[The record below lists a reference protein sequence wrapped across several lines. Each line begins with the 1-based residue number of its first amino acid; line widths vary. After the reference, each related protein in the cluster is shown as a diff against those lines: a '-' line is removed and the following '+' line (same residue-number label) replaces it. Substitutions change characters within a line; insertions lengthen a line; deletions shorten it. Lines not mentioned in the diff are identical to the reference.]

1 MKHFKDEAQLK
12 RVFRLFLCC
21 VFCYGIVEG
30 FSLNIFSNFFKDA
43 YNVSDQVR
51 GWIETPRESPGVFCM
66 FYLPALAAFADVRLA
81 RYAVIVDAIAL
92 LLMGLLPTPFW
103 TMMVFL
109 LMFSFGSHTY
119 YPMES
124 SIGLAIA
131 GESGNVGETL
141 GRIRSVAQVAYFVAA
156 TCVFIF
162 FRNGFFDFTASI
174 RRPFIFGA
182 IACVAGFFLLGSI
195 EKDMAWM
202 PPREKGKL
210 VIKKEFT
217 NYYLLTFAFGIQKR
231 IRMVFALWM
240 FTQLLEKKADFTAIL
255 LIASAVVGIFVSPQ
269 MGKLL
274 DRMGQKKAVIFEGA
288 YMLVIFTIYGFVAK
302 GFAEG
307 SLLLTNMVLYFS
319 IGLFV
324 LADLTKFFEFFHN
337 FAMRKMATDEKDIS
351 PTLSVGQAIDHLMAI
366 TLSPVFGTMWAHFGP
381 QSVFW
386 TCAAFSVVQ
395 FLIAPRLPE
404 SDPAKAAQKA

>member
-1 MKHFKDEAQLK
+1 
-12 RVFRLFLCC
+12 
-21 VFCYGIVEG
+21 
-30 FSLNIFSNFFKDA
+30 
-43 YNVSDQVR
+43 
-51 GWIETPRESPGVFCM
+51 
-66 FYLPALAAFADVRLA
+66 
-81 RYAVIVDAIAL
+81 
-92 LLMGLLPTPFW
+92 
-103 TMMVFL
+103 
-109 LMFSFGSHTY
+109 
-119 YPMES
+119 
-124 SIGLAIA
+124 
-131 GESGNVGETL
+131 
-141 GRIRSVAQVAYFVAA
+141 
-156 TCVFIF
+156 
-162 FRNGFFDFTASI
+162 
-174 RRPFIFGA
+174 
-182 IACVAGFFLLGSI
+182 
-195 EKDMAWM
+195 M

-274 DRMGQKKAVIFEGA
+274 DRMGQKKAVMFEGA

-351 PTLSVGQAIDHLMAI
+351 PTLSVGQAIDHVMAI
-366 TLSPVFGTMWAHFGP
+366 TLSPLFGTMWAHFGP

-386 TCAAFSVVQ
+386 TCAAFSIVQ

-404 SDPAKAAQKA
+404 SDPAKAAQKV

>member
-1 MKHFKDEAQLK
+1 MSTRRVYVGPVAIGGGAPITVQTMTNTDSRDVAATLAQIRAMAAAGADIVRVSVYDDACAEAVRALVDGSPVPLVADIHFDH
-12 RVFRLFLCC
+12 
-21 VFCYGIVEG
+21 
-30 FSLNIFSNFFKDA
+30 
-43 YNVSDQVR
+43 
-51 GWIETPRESPGVFCM
+51 
-66 FYLPALAAFADVRLA
+66 RLA
-81 RYAVIVDAIAL
+81 
-92 LLMGLLPTPFW
+92 
-103 TMMVFL
+103 
-109 LMFSFGSHTY
+109 
-119 YPMES
+119 
-124 SIGLAIA
+124 
-131 GESGNVGETL
+131 
-141 GRIRSVAQVAYFVAA
+141 IRSVE
-156 TCVFIF
+156 
-162 FRNGFFDFTASI
+162 NG
-174 RRPFIFGA
+174 
-182 IACVAGFFLLGSI
+182 IAKVRINPGNIGGEAHVRELADCLKAHRVPVRIGVNSGSI

-274 DRMGQKKAVIFEGA
+274 DRMGQKKAVMFEGA

-351 PTLSVGQAIDHLMAI
+351 PTLSVGQAIDHVMAI
-366 TLSPVFGTMWAHFGP
+366 TLSPLFGTMWAHFGP

>member
-1 MKHFKDEAQLK
+1 MKHFKDEEQLK
-12 RVFRLFLCC
+12 RVFRLFLAC

-81 RYAVIVDAIAL
+81 RYAVLVDAVAL
-92 LLMGLLPTPFW
+92 CLMGFLPTPFW

-131 GESGNVGETL
+131 GESGNVGQTL

-156 TCVFIF
+156 TCVFVF

-182 IACVAGFFLLGSI
+182 VGCVAGFVLLGMI

-210 VIKKEFT
+210 VV
-217 NYYLLTFAFGIQKR
+217 N
-231 IRMVFALWM
+231 
-240 FTQLLEKKADFTAIL
+240 
-255 LIASAVVGIFVSPQ
+255 
-269 MGKLL
+269 
-274 DRMGQKKAVIFEGA
+274 
-288 YMLVIFTIYGFVAK
+288 
-302 GFAEG
+302 
-307 SLLLTNMVLYFS
+307 
-319 IGLFV
+319 
-324 LADLTKFFEFFHN
+324 
-337 FAMRKMATDEKDIS
+337 
-351 PTLSVGQAIDHLMAI
+351 
-366 TLSPVFGTMWAHFGP
+366 
-381 QSVFW
+381 
-386 TCAAFSVVQ
+386 
-395 FLIAPRLPE
+395 
-404 SDPAKAAQKA
+404 

>member
-1 MKHFKDEAQLK
+1 MKHFQSEEQF
-12 RVFRLFLCC
+12 RRTFRLFLAC

-92 LLMGLLPTPFW
+92 LLMGFLPTPFW

-119 YPMES
+119 YPMEG
-124 SIGLAIA
+124 SIGLALA
-131 GESGNVGETL
+131 GETDNVGQTL
-141 GRIRSVAQVAYFVAA
+141 GRIRAVAQVSYFVAA
-156 TCVFIF
+156 TCVLVF

-182 IACVAGFFLLGSI
+182 VGCVAGFVLLGMI

-202 PPREKGKL
+202 PKREKGKL
-210 VIKKEFT
+210 VIKREFT
-217 NYYLLTFAFGIQKR
+217 DYYLLTFAFGIQKR

-240 FTQLLEKKADFTAIL
+240 FTQLLSKKADFTAIL

-274 DRMGQKKAVIFEGA
+274 DRMGQKKAVIFEGV

-307 SLLLTNMVLYFS
+307 TLLLTNLVLYFS

-337 FAMRKMATDEKDIS
+337 FAMRKMAKDEQDIS
-351 PTLSVGQAIDHLMAI
+351 ATLSVGQAIDHLMAI
-366 TLSPVFGTMWAHFGP
+366 TLSPVFGIMWAHFGP

-386 TCAAFSVVQ
+386 TCAAMSAVQ
-395 FLIAPRLPE
+395 FLVAPRLPADE
-404 SDPAKAAQKA
+404 PPKTA

>member
-1 MKHFKDEAQLK
+1 MKHFDSEEQLK
-12 RVFRLFLCC
+12 RTFRLFLCV

-66 FYLPALAAFADVRLA
+66 FYLPALAAFSDVRLA
-81 RYAVIVDAIAL
+81 RYALVLDAVAL

-131 GESGNVGETL
+131 GETKDMGATL
-141 GRIRSVAQVAYFVAA
+141 GRIRAISQCAYFVAA
-156 TCVFIF
+156 TCVLVF
-162 FRNGFFDFTASI
+162 FRTGFFDFTASV
-174 RRPFIFGA
+174 RRPFLFGA
-182 IACVAGFFLLGSI
+182 VGCVAGFVLLGFI
-195 EKDMAWM
+195 QNDMEWM
-202 PPREKGKL
+202 PRREKGKL
-210 VIKKEFT
+210 VVKKEFA

-255 LIASAVVGIFVSPQ
+255 LLASAVVGIFVSPQ

-274 DRMGQKKAVIFEGA
+274 DRMGQKKAVLFEGV
-288 YMLVIFTIYGFVAK
+288 YMLVVFTLYGFVAK
-302 GFAEG
+302 GFADG
-307 SLLLTNMVLYFS
+307 TLLLTNIVLYFS
-319 IGLFV
+319 IGLYV
-324 LADLTKFFEFFHN
+324 AADLTKFFEFFHN
-337 FAMRKMATDEKDIS
+337 YAMRKMAKDEKDIS

-366 TLSPVFGTMWAHFGP
+366 TLSPVFGAMWAHFGP

-395 FLIAPRLPE
+395 FLVAPRLPGD
-404 SDPAKAAQKA
+404 DPAAAA

>member
-1 MKHFKDEAQLK
+1 MRHFKDEAQLK
-12 RVFRLFLCC
+12 RVFRLFVAC

-81 RYAVIVDAIAL
+81 RYAVLVDAAAL
-92 LLMGLLPTPFW
+92 LLMGFLPTPFW

-109 LMFSFGSHTY
+109 LLFSFGSHTY
-119 YPMES
+119 YPMEG

-131 GESGNVGETL
+131 GESPDMGQTL
-141 GRIRSVAQVAYFVAA
+141 GRIRAVAQVAYFVAA
-156 TCVFIF
+156 TAVLVF
-162 FRNGFFDFTASI
+162 FRSGFFDFTASI
-174 RRPFIFGA
+174 RRPFLFGA
-182 IACVAGFFLLGSI
+182 IACVASFILLGLI
-195 EKDMAWM
+195 EKDLSWM
-202 PPREKGKL
+202 PRREKGKL
-210 VIKKEFT
+210 VVKKEFA

-240 FTQLLEKKADFTAIL
+240 FTQLLSKKADFTAIL
-255 LIASAVVGIFVSPQ
+255 LIASAIVGIFVSPQ

-274 DRMGQKKAVIFEGA
+274 DRMGQRRAVMFEGV
-288 YMLVIFTIYGFVAK
+288 YMLVVFTVYGFVAK
-302 GFAEG
+302 GFADG
-307 SLLLTNMVLYFS
+307 TLLLTNAVLYFS

-324 LADLTKFFEFFHN
+324 AADLTKFFEFFHN
-337 FAMRKMATDEKDIS
+337 FAMRKMAKDEKDVS
-351 PTLSVGQAIDHLMAI
+351 PTLSVGQAIDHVMAI
-366 TLSPVFGTMWAHFGP
+366 SLSPAFGAMWAHFGP

-386 TCAAFSVVQ
+386 TCAAVSIVQ
-395 FLIAPRLPE
+395 FFVAP
-404 SDPAKAAQKA
+404 